1 MRESE
6 SSSDY
11 AGGITLP
18 KGELKFSIQ
27 ILVGGH
33 TTNKSTFLKYSLI
46 SIITLFLLLFPSISY
61 AKKIKLSKSLILE
74 QNNSLD
80 SNYSYKNQNIYFDQ
94 IYKNNIDHDSDNL
107 YSELNSLFIITK
119 RYSKSKKIG
128 FSGNIRTNYSNK
140 SDKNDQYHAFL
151 DKSYFF
157 LHDIFGELQLGRA
170 MPINHKMAISSNNF
184 ARGSGGVHGGYL
196 QYLNLPILKD
206 ASNPNISQI
215 GSCIFYGNN
224 NSKII
229 ENGNCSNIKLPKF
242 ILLPISPVAHGGY
255 AASNYHNVFNNNYN
269 NLDDKFINFGEN
281 KSNHR
286 INGDNSLGNI
296 QNSFK
301 LNYNSKRI
309 NGFKAGIGYSLN
321 AKNDWTI
328 DPNNDIKSN
337 ISDIYSWGLN
347 YSNYFENIG
356 FAASI
361 TGEYG
366 KISKIHNQYNLNSYE
381 IGAMLT
387 YFGFA
392 IGGSYGNWGN
402 SLTPKSGIYS
412 CDYNQ
417 NLEISNQ
424 NCSSNAKKFDDAYFI
439 NAGISYEFGP
449 FGTSITYLKSNFQ
462 ENIYESNIF
471 SLDYK
476 LQKSLKS
483 YIEFVKFDFDSN
495 HAKFFNGTNIID
507 QSSLPSHKR
516 QIQDNGGYIILTGIL
531 FKF

>member
-1 MRESE
+1 MRV
-6 SSSDY
+6 
-11 AGGITLP
+11 GIDRIQCKSTPP
-18 KGELKFSIQ
+18 KGGLKFVLQ
-27 ILVGGH
+27 ILVGLH
-33 TTNKSTFLKYSLI
+33 AANQSNFPKYFLI
-46 SIITLFLLLFPSISY
+46 STVTLFLLFFPSISH
-61 AKKIKLSKSLILE
+61 AKKIKLSKYLILE
-74 QNNSLD
+74 QKNSLD

-94 IYKNNIDHDSDNL
+94 IYKNKIGYDSDNL
-107 YSELNSLFIITK
+107 YSELNSSFKITK
-119 RYSKSKKIG
+119 KYSKSKKIG
-128 FSGNIRTNYSNK
+128 FYGNIRTNYSNK

-157 LHDIFGELQLGRA
+157 LEDQFGEFELGRST
-170 MPINHKMAISSNNF
+170 PINHKMAISSNNF

-196 QYLNLPILKD
+196 QYLNFPILKD
-206 ASNPNISQI
+206 SSNSNISQI
-215 GSCIFYGNN
+215 GSCISYGND

-229 ENGNCSNIKLPKF
+229 ENGNCSKVKLPKF
-242 ILLPISPVAHGGY
+242 IILPISPISHGGY
-255 AASNYHNVFNNNYN
+255 AASNYHNIFNNNYDN
-269 NLDDKFINFGEN
+269 MDNRFINFGEN

-309 NGFKAGIGYSLN
+309 NGFKVGVGYSIN
-321 AKNDWTI
+321 AKNDWAI

-347 YSNYFENIG
+347 YSNYFDNIG

-361 TGEYG
+361 TGEY
-366 KISKIHNQYNLNSYE
+366 SKIPKIYNQYNINSYQ
-381 IGAMLT
+381 IGTMLT
-387 YFGFA
+387 YFGFS

-417 NLEISNQ
+417 NLEIFNQ
-424 NCSSNAKKFDDAYFI
+424 DCSSNARKFNDSYFV

-449 FGTSITYLKSNFQ
+449 FGASVTYIKSNFQ
-462 ENIYESNIF
+462 ENIYKSNIF

-476 LQKSLKS
+476 LKKSLKS
-483 YIEFVKFDFDSN
+483 YIEFAKFDFDSN
-495 HAKFFNGTNIID
+495 HAKFFNGTDIID
-507 QSSLPSHKR
+507 QSSLPSHQR